1 VYGNQK
7 VGQTRDLRGKVDD
20 AEGTEEEQK
29 CLDSV
34 EMRTRTTTTT
44 TTTTTTQEHEQLLV
58 IGTTF
63 SEPSHT
69 RE

>member
-44 TTTTTTQEHEQLLV
+44 TTTQEHEQLLV